1 MSMLFDVYLVHI
13 AASQSQRSFF
23 VLLPADKGMGID
35 DLSTLEHQF
44 FQRWKDLGHLVNFN
58 KLTDEIAAQE
68 SDGLRLL
75 SRSELQLIRSKHE
88 QSYF

>member
-35 DLSTLEHQF
+35 DISTLENQF
-44 FQRWKDLGHLVNFN
+44 YEHCHDLGYLVNFN
-58 KLTDEIAAQE
+58 KLTDGIAAQE

-88 QSYF
+88 QPYF

>member
-1 MSMLFDVYLVHI
+1 MSMLFDVYLVHFV
-13 AASQSQRSFF
+13 ASQSQRSFF

-35 DLSTLEHQF
+35 DISTLENQF
-44 FQRWKDLGHLVNFN
+44 YEHCHDLGYLVNFN

-88 QSYF
+88 QPYF

>member
-35 DLSTLEHQF
+35 DISTLENQF
-44 FQRWKDLGHLVNFN
+44 YEHCHDLGYLVNFN
-58 KLTDEIAAQE
+58 KLTDEITAEEHDQLHLF
-68 SDGLRLL
+68 SNF
-75 SRSELQLIRSKHE
+75 ELQQIRGKHE

>member
-13 AASQSQRSFF
+13 VASQSQNSFF

-35 DLSTLEHQF
+35 DISSLEYQF

-58 KLTDEIAAQE
+58 KLADEITAE
-68 SDGLRLL
+68 ECDGLQLL
-75 SRSELQLIRSKHE
+75 SRSEFQLIRNNHE
-88 QSYF
+88 QSFF

>member
-1 MSMLFDVYLVHI
+1 MSMLFDVYLVHFV
-13 AASQSQRSFF
+13 ASQSQGTFL
-23 VLLPADKGMGID
+23 VLLPSGKGMGLD
-35 DLSTLEHQF
+35 DISTLENQF
-44 FQRWKDLGHLVNFN
+44 YERCHDLGYVVNFN

-88 QSYF
+88 QPYF

>member
-35 DLSTLEHQF
+35 DISTLENQF
-44 FQRWKDLGHLVNFN
+44 YEHCHDLGYLVNFN

-68 SDGLRLL
+68 IDGLRLL

-88 QSYF
+88 QPYF

>member
-35 DLSTLEHQF
+35 DISALEHQF

-58 KLTDEIAAQE
+58 KLIDEITAE
-68 SDGLRLL
+68 GRDCLRLL
-75 SRSELQLIRSKHE
+75 SRFELQQIRGNHE
-88 QSYF
+88 QP

>member
-35 DLSTLEHQF
+35 DISTLENQF
-44 FQRWKDLGHLVNFN
+44 YEHCHDLGYLVNFN
-58 KLTDEIAAQE
+58 KLKDEIAAQE

-88 QSYF
+88 QPYF

>member
-1 MSMLFDVYLVHI
+1 MSMLFGVYLVHI

-35 DLSTLEHQF
+35 DISTLENQF
-44 FQRWKDLGHLVNFN
+44 YEHCHDLGYLVNFN

-88 QSYF
+88 QPYF